1 MTNQKKK
8 IRILAMDLLYDV
20 IGSIFYAIGLYT
32 FARMAEFAPGGLSGL
47 ALIMNHLWG
56 LPIGIT
62 TLVLNIPIILV
73 SCRILGRMFFLKS
86 LKTIIISS
94 VFMDYIAP
102 MLPVYEGSRFL
113 AALCMGVL
121 CGFGYA
127 VIFMRGSSTGG
138 QDFISMAVGPD
149 QPPALSAARDGRA
162 G

>member
-8 IRILAMDLLYDV
+8 IRILVMDLLYDI

-86 LKTIIISS
+86 LKTMVVSTLFLDV
-94 VFMDYIAP
+94 VFFY
-102 MLPVYEGSRFL
+102 
-113 AALCMGVL
+113 
-121 CGFGYA
+121 
-127 VIFMRGSSTGG
+127 GG
-138 QDFISMAVGPD
+138 PLFRRVSG
-149 QPPALSAARDGRA
+149 GRA
-162 G
+162 GAVLYAGVLLRRDGFSDHGHPGPLSLPVPGGSDHGH